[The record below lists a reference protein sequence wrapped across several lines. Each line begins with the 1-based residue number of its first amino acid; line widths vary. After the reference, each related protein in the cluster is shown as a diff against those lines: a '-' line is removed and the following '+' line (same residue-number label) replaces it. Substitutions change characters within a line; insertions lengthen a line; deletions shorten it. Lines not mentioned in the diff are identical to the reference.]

1 MQSTLLP
8 NHSKVMKLSS
18 LAHKQLSVGKVVNMI
33 SADVERVQDACFFIQ
48 SIWSTPLMIVGAI
61 VFLWMELRVS
71 CLAGL
76 AVIMIIIPIN
86 GIYVA
91 RKIGITQ
98 VSIT

>member
-8 NHSKVMKLSS
+8 NHSKVMNLSS
-18 LAHKQLSVGKVVNMI
+18 SAHKQLSVGKVVNMI

-48 SIWSTPLMIVGAI
+48 STWSTPLMIGGAI
-61 VFLWMELRVS
+61 VFLWMELGVS

-91 RKIGITQ
+91 RKIRITQ
-98 VSIT
+98 VNIT